1 MTATQV
7 VSSGSESA
15 HMFRGVPVGEG
26 ALGGEPVRVWGF
38 DAGGGEHLSD
48 DLAPVGGVRVLP
60 DHRRLTGTLRPP
72 RPRFSRLCAGRHP
85 CRDQA
90 RAGVFGG
97 DAVPQPDLDGAGSFR
112 VHRSRAASGSH
123 EALRCGWSM

>member
-1 MTATQV
+1 
-7 VSSGSESA
+7 
-15 HMFRGVPVGEG
+15 MFRGVPVGEG

-60 DHRRLTGTLRPP
+60 DHRGLTGTLRPP
-72 RPRFSRLCAGRHP
+72 RPRFSRLCAGEAHMP
-85 CRDQA
+85 GYQA

-97 DAVPQPDLDGAGSFR
+97 DAVPQPYLGGAASFR

-123 EALRCGWSM
+123 EALRCSCSMQLCTSSSV